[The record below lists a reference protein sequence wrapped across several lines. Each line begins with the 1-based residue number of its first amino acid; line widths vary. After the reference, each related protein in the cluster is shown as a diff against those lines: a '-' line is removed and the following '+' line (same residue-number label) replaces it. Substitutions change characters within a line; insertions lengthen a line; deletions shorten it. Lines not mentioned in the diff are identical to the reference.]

1 MRKKTLIL
9 GTIVLAMVFVIPFLG
24 LSQIF
29 KTTLQITIRN
39 ELGNTEAGA
48 KVTLYKSEEDYNA
61 SKNPAFESQTTDA
74 KGKVTFEGVEPI
86 IYYIQAEKGDRDN
99 SGAGEKT
106 PKLDEKKI
114 NKITIIISE

>member
-1 MRKKTLIL
+1 MRKKSLIL
-9 GTIVLAMVFVIPFLG
+9 GAIVLSLVFAVPFLSQ
-24 LSQIF
+24 SQIF

-48 KVTLYKSEEDYNA
+48 KVTLYKTEEDYNA
-61 SKNPAFESQTTDA
+61 SQNPAFESQTTDA
-74 KGKVTFEGVEPI
+74 KGKVIFEGVEPI
-86 IYYIQAEKGDRDN
+86 VYYVQAEKGDRDN

-114 NKITIIISE
+114 NKVTIIISE